1 MARGSLKYPFK
12 KTGQQVGSAAGAAL
26 GTLIPIP
33 GVGTAI
39 GGAVGGLIGGLFDKG
54 GNKAQAGPSAA
65 ESQMQRRLKQYERS
79 QFVAQNPYEDM
90 TVNLQAAEFQRQQ
103 QAQEQADVLAALR
116 GGATGA
122 GAGALATSL
131 MRASV
136 QKQQALAGQIG
147 KQEQAIEMAQANAQ
161 TQIDAQRRAFEQQK
175 LETLLGV
182 DMARVTGEEQARVAA
197 EQARMNRSSSL
208 LGAGLGFLGEIA
220 PSIIDGLSTA
230 PTNTKQTTQFADVSD
245 LSIDTS
251 GLGQNLSLTT
261 PSSGLSLT
269 TPSSGLSLN

>member
-1 MARGSLKYPFK
+1 MARGSLKDPFK
-12 KTGQQVGSAAGAAL
+12 KVSGSQVGSAAGMAL
-26 GTLIPIP
+26 GSIIP

-39 GGAVGGLIGGLFDKG
+39 GGAVGGVLGGLFDR
-54 GNKAQAGPSAA
+54 NKSETQAGPSAA
-65 ESQMQRRLKQYERS
+65 ESQMQRRLKQYEQS

-131 MRASV
+131 IRASAR
-136 QKQQALAGQIG
+136 KQQALAGQIG
-147 KQEQAIEMAQANAQ
+147 KQEQAIEMAQAKAQ
-161 TQIDAQRRAFEQQK
+161 TQIDADRRAFEQQK
-175 LETLLGV
+175 LETLLGI
-182 DMARVTGEEQARVAA
+182 DMARVTGEEQARAA
-197 EQARMNRSSSL
+197 REQARMNRSSSL

-220 PSIIDGLSTA
+220 PSVIDGLSTA
-230 PTNTKQTTQFADVSD
+230 PTTTKQTTQFADVSD
-245 LSIDTS
+245 LSINTS

-261 PSSGLSLT
+261 PSSGLSL
-269 TPSSGLSLN
+269 SQ